1 MRCAALAGV
10 GAGLALLAVAVPAA
24 AQPTPQVSMA
34 PANHGPVRT
43 APVIDFSGPVRGITG
58 EVRSFG
64 GGISNMDESVTDAD
78 NGGKRTI
85 TLAADVVFAFNKAT
99 LNGKAKSRIA
109 DVVAKLRTAAKNK
122 AVAVDGY
129 TDAKGSPSY
138 NQSLSVRRAQAVRKA
153 LAVQLSGTGI
163 TFTAKGHGEADP
175 VASNTKKDKHD
186 NTVDNPSGR
195 AKNRRVTISFR
206 A

>member
-1 MRCAALAGV
+1 MRGVLIGAGASVALFALAG
-10 GAGLALLAVAVPAA
+10 PAA
-24 AQPTPQVSMA
+24 AQTTPAIKQA
-34 PANHGPVRT
+34 PAHHGPVKT
-43 APVIDFSGPVRGITG
+43 APVISFSGKASAITG
-58 EVRSFG
+58 QVLSFG
-64 GGISNMDESVTDAD
+64 GGISNMDESVTDD
-78 NGGKRTI
+78 NNGGKRTI

-138 NQSLSVRRAQAVRKA
+138 NQSLSVRRAQAVQKA
-153 LAVQLSGTGI
+153 LRAQLSGTGI
-163 TFTAKGHGEADP
+163 TFTAKGHGEGDP
-175 VASNTKKDKHD
+175 VASNTKKDKHG